1 MRRLSA
7 FLLVVCVSVHASAAQ
22 IANVLV
28 MGEDAAV
35 PGRETVV
42 VARDTPVFRQV
53 LETLSQEI
61 AREGFAVYDERA
73 VTLDAFKQ
81 DRKSRGEAELLDIAR
96 TVKSPAVDAV
106 LIFTVSAGVR
116 ELAYTTNVSA
126 HLAARLIDTR
136 TGRKIASA
144 EVSSPPNWK
153 APAGCVGTCLIS
165 HIGDNARDM
174 ASELGAELAQKLTAS
189 MPAKETFVAALQPV
203 PRVSQPHV
211 SPAPGYK
218 LVFDGFSSDDIAG
231 VEEYLVA
238 FKGYKGHRAEEASP
252 ERVAY
257 RYETAGGQAGLQ
269 RALRMMVE
277 RLGNEAEISYTESD
291 ATFVIAKK
299 TR

>member
-53 LETLSQEI
+53 LETLSEEI

-73 VTLDAFKQ
+73 VTLDVFKQ

-144 EVSSPPNWK
+144 ELSSPPNWK
-153 APAGCVGTCLIS
+153 APAGCVGTCLVS

-203 PRVSQPHV
+203 PHVSQP
-211 SPAPGYK
+211 PGYK

-231 VEEYLVA
+231 VEEYLIA

-257 RYETAGGQAGLQ
+257 RYETAGGQVGLQ

-277 RLGNEAEISYTESD
+277 RLGTEAEISYTESD